1 MRMKKIVKLKAAGSI
16 LISFLIVFG
25 CLALWKEK
33 TNKTDGTYTL
43 CIYMCGSDL
52 ETKRGAASK
61 NIDELLAA
69 HLPENVQI
77 ILQTGGASS
86 WRRHNIPSDSI
97 NRWKIEKGEL
107 VLLEQLPQA
116 NMGNGR
122 TLADFLIFCANEYPK
137 SEQSVILWDHGGGSA
152 RGICCD
158 ENYQMDIMRITELDE
173 ALDAGRKLLGRKYAF
188 VGYDLCL
195 GANLDTAI
203 ITARYAENMIASQ
216 EIESMYG
223 WDYKKI
229 AERLGTSDFYE
240 KMMEAYADK
249 CMKKQNYG
257 YTISHIRLDLIKEVE
272 EKFQKLVRLMEEGK
286 ENKWI
291 VDAASD
297 AIHFGMNTESEGY
310 SEMID
315 LGSFAGNLGFTELNE
330 LLGQSITTM
339 SGKMKRGVSGLSI
352 YYPVSGV
359 SNLYTYLE
367 NTPVPEY
374 ADFLKKNYG
383 EAVGGKMIV
392 FTDSGSAMDGELHIQ
407 LSTASLKYV
416 QRVEYEAY
424 YYYTR
429 ADGYSRWISYGADT
443 DVKADKSGGFT
454 SSFKGRWIQ
463 FGGEFICCY
472 PIDKRDDISTF
483 AATCRV
489 NGQAGTVRFTYDSNK
504 RRFHTLGFISTDGNQ
519 ISRMEMVDPGDEWKV
534 MFYELLSDGTKQLC
548 DGIKGG
554 VYTGKEK
561 FSVADVPDGDYQTR
575 LVVTDIYG
583 GKKYSKVAHVK
594 RKDGKQYIVAI
605 SEEVWT
611 YTSETVEK

>member
-1 MRMKKIVKLKAAGSI
+1 MRKRVNLKVAGSI
-16 LISFLIVFG
+16 LASLLIIFG
-25 CLALWKEK
+25 CLLVWKAK
-33 TNKTDGTYTL
+33 VNKTDGTYTL

-77 ILQTGGASS
+77 LLQTGGAST

-97 NRWKIEKGEL
+97 SRWKVEDGEL

-116 NMGNGR
+116 NMGSSE
-122 TLADFLIFCANEYPK
+122 TLTGFLTFCAKESPK
-137 SEQSVILWDHGGGSA
+137 SEQSVILWNHGGGSA

-158 ENYQMDIMRITELDE
+158 ENYQMDTMKLTGLDE
-173 ALDAGRKLLGRKYAF
+173 ALFAGRKALGRKYAF

-203 ITARYAENMIASQ
+203 VTARYARNMIASQ

-223 WDYKKI
+223 WDYKKL

-240 KMMEAYADK
+240 EMMKAYADK
-249 CMKKQNYG
+249 CRAKQNYS
-257 YTISHIRLDLIKEVE
+257 YTISHIRLDSIKEVG
-272 EKFQKLVRLMEEGK
+272 EKFQELVGIMKEKK
-286 ENKWI
+286 ENKPI

-297 AIHFGMNTESEGY
+297 AIHFGMNTDSEGY

-315 LGSFAGNLGFTELNE
+315 LGSFADNLGFTELQE
-330 LLGQSITTM
+330 VLKQSVMTM
-339 SGKMKRGVSGLSI
+339 SGKMKKGVSGLSI
-352 YYPVSGV
+352 YYPISGV
-359 SNLYTYLE
+359 SNLYSYLE

-392 FTDSGSAMDGELHIQ
+392 FTDSGSASGGELHIR
-407 LSTASLKYV
+407 LSTASLKYI
-416 QRVEYEAY
+416 QRVEYEVY

-443 DVKADKSGGFT
+443 DVTEEGAGGFT

-463 FGGEFICCY
+463 FGDEFVCCY
-472 PIDKRDDISTF
+472 PIDKRNNISTF
-483 AATCRV
+483 ASTCRL
-489 NGQAGTVRFTYDSNK
+489 NGQAGTVRFTYDSKN
-504 RRFHTLGFISTDGNQ
+504 RTFHTLGFLNSDGKQ
-519 ISRMEMVDPGDEWKV
+519 VARMEPVESGDELKV
-534 MFYELLSDGTKQLC
+534 MFYELLADGEKRLC

-561 FSVADVPDGDYQTR
+561 FSVGDVPDGAYQIR
-575 LVVTDIYG
+575 MVVTDIYG
-583 GKKYSKVAHVK
+583 GKNYSKVAYVK
-594 RKDGKQYIVAI
+594 RKDGKQYIVGI
-605 SEEVWT
+605 EE
-611 YTSETVEK
+611 ELRRRE